1 MSAIFICVIVLD
13 KMCLHM
19 LSLCWFKHKNI
30 FECFSCFWKVFCFYK
45 NWKFKKQCCPIL
57 ATQLR
62 VRQVVCH
69 SRDLA
74 AQFWWL
80 VRKWKVQSWGVQR
93 EFRGSAHNSL
103 ASRHSSRKKHL
114 ENFSQFCLW
123 VFSRLDLATCWR
135 LTSVV
140 KIACLAKT
148 GSVFPRTFCD
158 WMVYPWGSREPSHE
172 NLYVPLAIGPFT
184 HEQVTKINTQVHG
197 WISRLGWPTTED
209 RKSVV

>member
-1 MSAIFICVIVLD
+1 MNVIFICVIVLD

-103 ASRHSSRKKHL
+103 AGRPSSHEKHL
-114 ENFSQFCLW
+114 EIFFVNLILSVLAACPDSW
-123 VFSRLDLATCWR
+123 LATY
-135 LTSVV
+135 L
-140 KIACLAKT
+140 
-148 GSVFPRTFCD
+148 
-158 WMVYPWGSREPSHE
+158 SHE
-172 NLYVPLAIGPFT
+172 NHVFNGLGVTSKSQNPLLHRFFT
-184 HEQVTKINTQVHG
+184 IALT
-197 WISRLGWPTTED
+197 
-209 RKSVV
+209 